1 MFACA
6 LKLLMNINIKRL
18 HRYKKVDLKHIL
30 VEIMQGKK
38 RHKNFHSTTLLY
50 CFRIMY
56 FCNMQVP
63 KLPSFFKTSKHRQF
77 DFKTRYY
84 DAQKEDLDNRV
95 KSTENSKTTLRFSK
109 DWQQSKRSNEN
120 STSNKRI
127 ILIVLILVLISFAIL
142 KI

>member
-1 MFACA
+1 MFTFVVKQH
-6 LKLLMNINIKRL
+6 LKVKTKRL
-18 HRYKKVDLKHIL
+18 HQYKKANLTQVL

-38 RHKNFHSTTLLY
+38 AIKNFHSTTPLY

-63 KLPSFFKTSKHRQF
+63 KLPSFFKTSRHRQF

-95 KSTENSKTTLRFSK
+95 KSAESGKTTLRFSK
-109 DWQQSKRSNEN
+109 DWQQSKRSKEN

-127 ILIVLILVLISFAIL
+127 ILIVIILVLLSFALL

>member
-1 MFACA
+1 MTQVLA
-6 LKLLMNINIKRL
+6 
-18 HRYKKVDLKHIL
+18 
-30 VEIMQGKK
+30 EIMQGKK
-38 RHKNFHSTTLLY
+38 AIKNFHSTTPLY

-56 FCNMQVP
+56 FCNMQAP
-63 KLPSFFKTSKHRQF
+63 KLPSFFKTSRHRQF

-95 KSTENSKTTLRFSK
+95 KSAESGKTTLRFSK
-109 DWQQSKRSNEN
+109 DWQQSKRSKEN

-127 ILIVLILVLISFAIL
+127 ILIVLILVLLSFALL

>member
-1 MFACA
+1 
-6 LKLLMNINIKRL
+6 
-18 HRYKKVDLKHIL
+18 VL

-38 RHKNFHSTTLLY
+38 AIKNFDSTTLLY

-56 FCNMQVP
+56 FCIMQVP
-63 KLPSFFKTSKHRQF
+63 KLPSFFKTSRHRQF

-95 KSTENSKTTLRFSK
+95 KSAESGKTTLRFSK
-109 DWQQSKRSNEN
+109 DWQQSKRSKEN
-120 STSNKRI
+120 SSSNKRI
-127 ILIVLILVLISFAIL
+127 ILIFIILVLLSFALL

>member
-1 MFACA
+1 MTQ
-6 LKLLMNINIKRL
+6 
-18 HRYKKVDLKHIL
+18 VL

-38 RHKNFHSTTLLY
+38 AIKNFDSTTLLY

-63 KLPSFFKTSKHRQF
+63 KLPSFFKTSRHRQF

-95 KSTENSKTTLRFSK
+95 KSAEIGKTTLRFSK
-109 DWQQSKRSNEN
+109 DWQQSKRSKEN
-120 STSNKRI
+120 SSSNKRI
-127 ILIVLILVLISFAIL
+127 ILIFIILVLLSFALL

>member
-1 MFACA
+1 M
-6 LKLLMNINIKRL
+6 K
-18 HRYKKVDLKHIL
+18 
-30 VEIMQGKK
+30 GKK
-38 RHKNFHSTTLLY
+38 AIKNFDSTTLLY

-63 KLPSFFKTSKHRQF
+63 KLPSFFKTSRHRQF

-95 KSTENSKTTLRFSK
+95 KSAESGKTTLRFSK
-109 DWQQSKRSNEN
+109 DWQQSKRSKEN
-120 STSNKRI
+120 SSSNKRI
-127 ILIVLILVLISFAIL
+127 ILIFIILVLLSFALL